1 MTYFMKCSIVPF
13 FLFFGFQATAQNLH
27 ADVFAGIS
35 TYQGDL
41 EAKKISMNYAKPT
54 IGIGASYD
62 ITSRLI
68 GRAGFT
74 YGKVSAADKSNTN
87 SKPILNRNLSFSS
100 SIAEFHLALEFNFL
114 DLSEHSITPYVFA
127 GIAGFHFN
135 PYTETASSNK
145 VFLQPLSTEGQG
157 LSQYPDRKPY
167 KLTQMALPFGGGLKF
182 EFSDNL
188 QIAAEVG
195 MRKLFT
201 DYLDDVSTTYVD
213 QATLLAAKGPLAVDL
228 AYRGDELAG
237 GAPYP
242 TAGSIRGG
250 SKYKDWYTFSGLRL
264 SYRLGNSGSNNRG
277 GKNKMGC
284 PTTIY

>member
-1 MTYFMKCSIVPF
+1 MTYFMKLSIVPF
-13 FLFFGFQATAQNLH
+13 CLLLGLQSNAQNLH

-41 EAKKISMNYAKPT
+41 EAKKVSMNFAKPA
-54 IGIGASYD
+54 IGLGASYD

-68 GRAGFT
+68 GRAGFSF
-74 YGKVSAADKSNTN
+74 GKVSASDKSNTN
-87 SKPILNRNLSFSS
+87 SKPILDRNLNFST

-114 DLSEHSITPYVFA
+114 DLSEHSLSPYIFA
-127 GIAGFHFN
+127 GVAGFHFN
-135 PYTETASSNK
+135 PYTETPSSNK

-167 KLTQMALPFGGGLKF
+167 KLTQMAIPFGGGLKF
-182 EFSDNL
+182 EFSDNI

-195 MRKLFT
+195 LRKLFT
-201 DYLDDVSTTYVD
+201 DYLDDVSTYYVD

-228 AYRGDELAG
+228 AYRGDELSG

-242 TAGSIRGG
+242 PAGTIRGG

-264 SYRLGNSGSNNRG
+264 SYRLGNNSSNNKG